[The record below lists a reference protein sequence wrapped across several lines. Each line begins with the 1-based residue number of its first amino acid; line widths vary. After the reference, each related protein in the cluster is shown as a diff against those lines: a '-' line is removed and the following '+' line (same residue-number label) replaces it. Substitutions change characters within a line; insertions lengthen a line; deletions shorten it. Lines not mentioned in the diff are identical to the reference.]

1 MGGNALFLLP
11 QNLAEKNYVF
21 AYFYV
26 ESGPKVEQ
34 LGLEE

>member
-11 QNLAEKNYVF
+11 QNLTEKNYVF